1 MSCRSLEALDAAAEY
16 DPSSV
21 YTTFVRIK
29 VLLTQGNAA
38 GALDLLRPLM
48 ACEGFDLDFIRVPTT
63 LLHVTRDLC
72 RRPAEWPSVLGDH
85 GTHAYA
91 LH

>member
-21 YTTFVRIK
+21 FTTFVRIK

-48 ACEGFDLDFIRVPTT
+48 ACEGFDLDFLRVRMT
-63 LLHVTRDLC
+63 LLHMIPDQHRQC
-72 RRPAEWPSVLGDH
+72 RRPTRMAKCDG
-85 GTHAYA
+85 
-91 LH
+91 